1 MTFLRRVA
9 RVCEASYALLAAIL
23 WSALPFPPGE
33 GLRFTSAAFATVAVT
48 SALIAWRLGRPSLS
62 TWRAALVLAALCIV
76 SHGTALAEGGLQGR
90 EVLAVA
96 AGLQG
101 VVFLIALVSHYAARV
116 ALSEPRPA
124 A

>member
-1 MTFLRRVA
+1 MNSLRRVA

-23 WSALPFPPGE
+23 WSALPFPPGA
-33 GLRFTSAAFATVAVT
+33 GFRFTSAAFATVALT

-62 TWRAALVLAALCIV
+62 TWRAAVVLAALCIV
-76 SHGTALAEGGLQGR
+76 SHGSALADGGPQGR
-90 EVLAVA
+90 EVLVA
-96 AGLQG
+96 ATVLQG

-116 ALSEPRPA
+116 ALSEARPA